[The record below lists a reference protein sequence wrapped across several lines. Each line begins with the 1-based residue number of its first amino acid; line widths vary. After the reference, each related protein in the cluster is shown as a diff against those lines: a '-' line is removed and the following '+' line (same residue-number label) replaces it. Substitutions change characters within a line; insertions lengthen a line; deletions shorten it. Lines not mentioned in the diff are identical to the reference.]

1 MGLDSK
7 AYAKAIRECDIMPR
21 RQREEAERNMLGAL
35 YSFASELGGKN
46 DSAAE
51 REAETRLD
59 EAVGNGKEAGK
70 IMDLA
75 TDWYSEGREAGF
87 RMGFHMAT
95 KILTEGLNGGAV
107 L

>member
-1 MGLDSK
+1 MGQDSN
-7 AYAKAIRECDIMPR
+7 AYTKAISECDIITR
-21 RQREEAERNMLGAL
+21 RQREEAEKNMLGAL
-35 YSFASELGGKN
+35 YSFASELCGKN

-87 RMGFHMAT
+87 RLGFHMAT
-95 KILTEGLNGGAV
+95 KILMEGLNGGAV